1 MQPQDGAL
9 LFQVRADQ
17 SQIQKDVEAIKKQ
30 FEQMTNKAVE
40 EGKKQ
45 ANVWQTLLKGA
56 TAYFTLQGAQ
66 SFISQMVAVR
76 SQFQQLEISFGT
88 MLKSKE
94 KANALMAQMT
104 DLAAKTPF
112 GLQEVSE
119 GAKRLLAFQVPAEE
133 VTETLRRMGDV
144 ASGLGVPMGQ
154 LIHVY
159 GQVKAQG
166 KLMTNDLYQFMNA
179 GIPIIAELSKVVGKS
194 ETEIKDMVSAGK
206 IGFTEIQAVIKN
218 MTNEGGLF
226 YNLMAEQS
234 KSLGGQISN
243 LKDNFDQMLNEIGK
257 SSEGIVSGA
266 IKGVSF
272 LVENYETIGKLIAG
286 LIVSYGT
293 YRAALIATAAVQQVI
308 AARTAGMTVAEMAHY
323 TWLVL
328 VEKAQKLLNLTML
341 ANPYALAAAALV
353 GLAVALWSLKDS
365 TDANAEATERH
376 NQLRKEQ
383 ANLIDDEK
391 NRISGLISTI
401 QDETKSW
408 NERNKAFLALR
419 NSTDGVLN
427 KYSTLNQMLREMSQ
441 VLKDINGR
449 YETMNEKMSRDAVKK
464 TNDLIKSKEE
474 QIKKLEEEIKRTASS
489 DRRTALRMDIANIR
503 KGIEQDELLKQ
514 KQKREVVKNDVGN
527 YESAL
532 SGKSLEQIQAE
543 KKLII
548 EAYNLRKKQA
558 KESIANHSIAK
569 IDSNNP
575 YLKYDWN
582 ELGMFNEATERQIK
596 LKQQENKQIYDKNKL
611 LADSAKYKKEINA
624 LQRKNVKDDKDFADI
639 EQKVKAKEEVDKILE
654 SKFGYKKSGAKTAK
668 TIKNTLPEFDTEK
681 AQREHNRQIQD
692 DLFAREE
699 SRIKIM
705 QDGAEKRL
713 AIIQLEYNKQEEE
726 IRRRSE
732 DQLAAFIET
741 EKQKAE
747 AAGTWKKGKD
757 FDTNTE
763 AINAEKARLAENEK
777 VLLADNAEY
786 QRMQQEQVYKDLL
799 EKYQTY
805 TDQRKA
811 IEEKYNA
818 DIAALQAK
826 LGADAPQVKKAQDE
840 KARELK
846 KLDILYKKE
855 GTAIAKLFDN
865 LRKKTVK
872 EIRQTITDAEAE
884 IDELAKVLNMDDNAN
899 VEFITN
905 LKQQLEQARDTAD
918 KSDTVFGKLGT
929 NIKNLFKAKPN
940 TAEWQEAFNG
950 MLSSAQSITGQFG
963 QLGQEFEKLGQS
975 SGNTS
980 LEKLGRTLQNVGNII
995 NKTLSFAQIGGQ
1007 IGGGWGAAIGA
1018 IAGLAFSGF
1027 EKQAKARAQKEK
1039 ELTELMHQ
1047 RLNIQLEYNRA
1058 LYEEQILMKK
1068 NTSIFGTK
1076 EIANTVSYMQ
1086 IFNQKEEYYKARMA
1100 RRKLTQEEIAERQRV
1115 LNYLYATNNKL
1126 QNGNNPDGFKVY
1138 QNAKKF
1144 REYYY
1149 ELKSGYKKMESLDG
1163 IEIQTGSR
1171 STGVLWWA
1179 EAKTVWGNLSDIYK
1193 DIIKANGDLNIERA
1207 ESLLKNATFNNDGKQ
1222 RLQEIVDA
1230 YKQAKEAEE
1239 KYDEFL
1245 KNIFGQLG
1253 NSLIDNV
1260 LKSLKTG
1267 EDAYANFAKSV
1278 GNMIENLGKK
1288 MAYELFLAD
1297 HLKDFQERIKRRSR
1311 EIANSGLSE
1320 EEMSRKTSEMMK
1332 TEIATISQEMKGR
1345 IGAMQNFFREF
1356 MGSIPKE
1363 MNTLNEQRQSV
1374 EKGFA
1379 RMSQDSADELN
1390 GQFRLLTQIGAETRN
1405 AMLQTAN
1412 FIKEMHQSMQVS
1424 SAKQLQHLAG
1434 IEINTF
1440 QLHEMRKDIAN
1451 MKAGINELTTK
1462 GIKIRT

>member
-30 FEQMTNKAVE
+30 FEQMTRKAVE

-45 ANVWQTLLKGA
+45 ADVWQTLLKGA

-94 KANALMAQMT
+94 KANELMAQMT
-104 DLAAKTPF
+104 ELAAKTPF
-112 GLQEVSE
+112 GLEEVSE
-119 GAKRLLAFQVPAEE
+119 GAKKLLAFQVPAEE

-206 IGFTEIQAVIKN
+206 IGFTEIQSVIKN

-243 LKDNFDQMLNEIGK
+243 LRDNFDQMLNEIGK
-257 SSEGIVSGA
+257 SSEGLVSGA

-293 YRAALIATAAVQQVI
+293 YRAALIATAAVQQVV

-383 ANLIDDEK
+383 ANLIDEEK

-401 QDETKSW
+401 QDETKAW
-408 NERNKAFLALR
+408 DERNKAFLALKS
-419 NSTDGVLN
+419 STGGVLD
-427 KYSTLNQMLREMSQ
+427 KYTSLNQVLREMSQ
-441 VLKDINGR
+441 VLKDLNGR
-449 YETMNEKMSRDAVKK
+449 YETMNENMSRDAIGK
-464 TNDLIKSKEE
+464 TQESIKSKES
-474 QIKKLEEEIKRTASS
+474 QIEKLVKMQASDSRIAMSTQREI
-489 DRRTALRMDIANIR
+489 DRL
-503 KGIEQDELLKQ
+503 
-514 KQKREVVKNDVGN
+514 KREVERDKLVLQKQQNVVVGIDVSQFAN
-527 YESAL
+527 SL
-532 SGKSLEQIQAE
+532 NGKSKAELDRIRKQIND
-543 KKLII
+543 
-548 EAYNLRKKQA
+548 AYNIKK
-558 KESIANHSIAK
+558 SPSVGSNFK
-569 IDSNNP
+569 ITDDIQNP
-575 YLKYDWN
+575 FLKYDFN
-582 ELGMFNEATERQIK
+582 ELGRFNQAYKEHIKMIEQAKTQTTDFVAKKNEILALQKQINEAEARNKKGTNISTEELNELDEKRAK
-596 LKQQENKQIYDKNKL
+596 LKTL
-611 LADSAKYKKEINA
+611 LEEYKKGTGDDLSAKNNTKRI
-624 LQRKNVKDDKDFADI
+624 
-639 EQKVKAKEEVDKILE
+639 
-654 SKFGYKKSGAKTAK
+654 TAK
-668 TIKNTLPEFDTEK
+668 NSLPEFDTEK
-681 AQREHNRQIQD
+681 AQRDHNRQIQD

-699 SRIKIM
+699 ARIKIM
-705 QDGAEKRL
+705 QDGADKRL
-713 AIIQLEYNKQEEE
+713 AIIQLEYDKQEEE

-747 AAGTWKKGKD
+747 AQGKWKKGQD

-818 DIAALQAK
+818 DIDALQAK

-872 EIRQTITDAEAE
+872 EIRQTIAEAEAE

-905 LKQQLEQARDTAD
+905 LKQQLEQTRDTAD
-918 KSDTVFGKLGT
+918 RSDTVFGKLGT

-963 QLGQEFEKLGQS
+963 QLGDEFERLGQS
-975 SGNTS
+975 TGNAS
-980 LEKLGRTLQNVGNII
+980 LREFGKGIKEMGEIV
-995 NKTLSFAQIGGQ
+995 NKAMSFAQIGGQ
-1007 IGGGWGAAIGA
+1007 IGQGWGAAIGGVIGA
-1018 IAGLAFSGF
+1018 VYGF
-1027 EKQAKARAQKEK
+1027 VQKIESDKERARQKERMWK
-1039 ELTELMHQ
+1039 Q
-1047 RLNIQLEYNRA
+1047 
-1058 LYEEQILMKK
+1058 EQ
-1068 NTSIFGTK
+1068 
-1076 EIANTVSYMQ
+1076 
-1086 IFNQKEEYYKARMA
+1086 
-1100 RRKLTQEEIAERQRV
+1100 
-1115 LNYLYATNNKL
+1115 
-1126 QNGNNPDGFKVY
+1126 Y
-1138 QNAKKF
+1138 QNEK
-1144 REYYY
+1144 RIN
-1149 ELKSGYKKMESLDG
+1149 ELYDERILKGEKHSNSLTTNQIG
-1163 IEIQTGSR
+1163 KQ
-1171 STGVLWWA
+1171 L
-1179 EAKTVWGNLSDIYK
+1179 
-1193 DIIKANGDLNIERA
+1193 DIIKNYNDKVKKLRNDLIDVQNTQVFDRYEYKWGWYDGPWGIKVWGRYKDEVTKAFKDKVKPFVDNLGNIDYDFLERISEADSNRMSYGRDNIDYTSEQIKKAKDLYNQMKEFKKTISEYTSQTFGDLGGGFVDSIISAVE
-1207 ESLLKNATFNNDGKQ
+1207 KGGNAFENFGQTVA
-1222 RLQEIVDA
+1222 RVM
-1230 YKQAKEAEE
+1230 
-1239 KYDEFL
+1239 
-1245 KNIFGQLG
+1245 KNIIKQTLVTEQIKEIFSKFQ
-1253 NSLIDNV
+1253 NEMDNIYASSL
-1260 LKSLKTG
+1260 
-1267 EDAYANFAKSV
+1267 
-1278 GNMIENLGKK
+1278 
-1288 MAYELFLAD
+1288 
-1297 HLKDFQERIKRRSR
+1297 
-1311 EIANSGLSE
+1311 GLS
-1320 EEMSRKTSEMMK
+1320 
-1332 TEIATISQEMKGR
+1332 
-1345 IGAMQNFFREF
+1345 
-1356 MGSIPKE
+1356 
-1363 MNTLNEQRQSV
+1363 NEQVYEKVKNKTIDFVNNILKPEIQKGEQKAKAMFDALEQSGIKMYDDKQGRNAV

-1390 GQFRLLTQIGAETRN
+1390 GQFRLQTQLSAEIKN
-1405 AMLQTAN
+1405 AVLQTAN
-1412 FIKEMHQSMQVS
+1412 FIREMHESMQS
-1424 SAKQLQHLAG
+1424 NAAQQLRHLAG

>member
-9 LFQVRADQ
+9 LFQVSADQ

-30 FEQMTNKAVE
+30 FEQMTRKAVE

-45 ANVWQTLLKGA
+45 ADVWQTLLKGA

-94 KANALMAQMT
+94 KANELMAQLT

-112 GLQEVSE
+112 GLEEVSE
-119 GAKRLLAFQVPAEE
+119 GAKKLLAFQIPAQE

-243 LKDNFDQMLNEIGK
+243 LRDNFDQMLNEIGK

-293 YRAALIATAAVQQVI
+293 YRAALIATAAVQQVV

-341 ANPYALAAAALV
+341 ANPYALVAGALV
-353 GLAVALWSLKDS
+353 GLVSYMVMFKK
-365 TDANAEATERH
+365 EATVA
-376 NQLRKEQ
+376 EQ
-383 ANLIDDEK
+383 AQKSFNDEQERQK
-391 NRISGLISTI
+391 KVLE
-401 QDETKSW
+401 D
-408 NERNKAFLALR
+408 ERNEIEKLIEVVKDENAAKGQRINALNR
-419 NSTDGVLN
+419 
-427 KYSTLNQMLREMSQ
+427 
-441 VLKDINGR
+441 LKDI
-449 YETMNEKMSRDAVKK
+449 YPDIFSKYK
-464 TNDLIKSKEE
+464 T
-474 QIKKLEEEIKRTASS
+474 EEELIRNIAK
-489 DRRTALRMDIANIR
+489 ALKEVSNAQKEKDLKMD
-503 KGIEQDELLKQ
+503 KDYIERLQV
-514 KQKREVVKNDVGN
+514 QKRGLQ
-527 YESAL
+527 ARL
-532 SGKSLEQIQAE
+532 SGAANPVDIVNYKEQIQAIDIQIDKATKQHAWQSTLKRIDDIAE
-543 KKLII
+543 LSADEQAKERKLMI
-548 EAYNLRKKQA
+548 EEYNRRHNAKQA
-558 KESIANHSIAK
+558 KNQNLLREGEKQDLRKTTPFGFTGYENFSDADLGLIISKSNQLAEADKQRNK
-569 IDSNNP
+569 ILDTR
-575 YLKYDWN
+575 N
-582 ELGMFNEATERQIK
+582 ELLAKQKELTSKISAIQSKEGQTQNDKDELKKLQEEKELVDKK
-596 LKQQENKQIYDKNKL
+596 LKGEYNVQNKKNT
-611 LADSAKYKKEINA
+611 S
-624 LQRKNVKDDKDFADI
+624 
-639 EQKVKAKEEVDKILE
+639 
-654 SKFGYKKSGAKTAK
+654 K
-668 TIKNTLPEFDTEK
+668 TIKNSLPEFDTEK
-681 AQREHNRQIQD
+681 AQRDHNRQIQD

-705 QDGAEKRL
+705 QDGADKRL
-713 AIIQLEYNKQEEE
+713 AIIQLEYDKQEEE

-747 AAGTWKKGKD
+747 AQGKWKKGKD

-805 TDQRKA
+805 TDLRKA

-872 EIRQTITDAEAE
+872 EIRQTITEAEAE

-963 QLGQEFEKLGQS
+963 HLGQEFERLGQS
-975 SGNTS
+975 TGNDS
-980 LEKLGRTLQNVGNII
+980 LKRIGQTMQNVSNVL
-995 NKTLSFAQIGGQ
+995 NRTFSFAQIGGQ
-1007 IGGGWGAAIGA
+1007 VGGGWGAAIGA
-1018 IAGLAFSGF
+1018 VAGLVVSGLENAAKVRIEHERKLQEIASAKIAQQRDYNQLLF
-1027 EKQAKARAQKEK
+1027 EEKMLHKE
-1039 ELTELMHQ
+1039 
-1047 RLNIQLEYNRA
+1047 
-1058 LYEEQILMKK
+1058 

-1076 EIANTVSYMQ
+1076 EISNALDNL
-1086 IFNQKEEYYKARMA
+1086 KEY
-1100 RRKLTQEEIAERQRV
+1100 
-1115 LNYLYATNNKL
+1115 
-1126 QNGNNPDGFKVY
+1126 
-1138 QNAKKF
+1138 
-1144 REYYY
+1144 
-1149 ELKSGYKKMESLDG
+1149 
-1163 IEIQTGSR
+1163 
-1171 STGVLWWA
+1171 
-1179 EAKTVWGNLSDIYK
+1179 
-1193 DIIKANGDLNIERA
+1193 
-1207 ESLLKNATFNNDGKQ
+1207 Q
-1222 RLQEIVDA
+1222 RLI
-1230 YKQAKEAEE
+1230 KEVRDNTPLGQ
-1239 KYDEFL
+1239 DEFL
-1245 KNIFGQLG
+1245 EDTLKTYGEEAYKTFKGLRIAYPTGLESINIATGSDTTGHLFWKKNHTIYKRLIDEYPEITKGANGFNLELAKSIVNNKEFEGSGKQALQTIIAQQERAIETQKKFDEYLKNTFGELG
-1253 NSLIDNV
+1253 NSIIDSVIN
-1260 LKSLKTG
+1260 SLQKG
-1267 EDAYANFAKSV
+1267 EDAFENFSKSV
-1278 GNMIENLGKK
+1278 GNVISKLGKQL
-1288 MAYELFLAD
+1288 MYELFVAE
-1297 HLKDFQERIKRRSR
+1297 DFKNFQKKITEASKKG
-1311 EIANSGLSE
+1311 NSE
-1320 EEMSRKTSEMMK
+1320 EFAKQSSNLVAEFGNSMK
-1332 TEIATISQEMKGR
+1332 GKISQ
-1345 IGAMQNFFREF
+1345 MQDFIRMWNDMSSKNGFDF
-1356 MGSIPKE
+1356 I
-1363 MNTLNEQRQSV
+1363 NEQRQAV

-1390 GQFRLLTQIGAETRN
+1390 GQFRLQTQLSAEIKN
-1405 AMLQTAN
+1405 AVLQTAN
-1412 FIKEMHQSMQVS
+1412 FIREMHESMQS
-1424 SAKQLQHLAG
+1424 NAAQQLRHLAG
-1434 IEINTF
+1434 IEANTYK
-1440 QLHEMRKDIAN
+1440 LNKMETDL
-1451 MKAGINELTTK
+1451 AGVKRGIDELTTK
-1462 GIKIRT
+1462 GIKMRT

>member
-94 KANALMAQMT
+94 KANELMAQLT

-112 GLQEVSE
+112 GLEEVSE
-119 GAKRLLAFQVPAEE
+119 GAKKLLAFQVPAEE

-226 YNLMAEQS
+226 FNLMAEQS

-243 LKDNFDQMLNEIGK
+243 LRDNFDQMLNEIGK

-272 LVENYETIGKLIAG
+272 LVENYETIGKFIAG

-293 YRAALIATAAVQQVI
+293 YRAALIATAAVQQVV

-353 GLAVALWSLKDS
+353 GLAAALWSLKES

-383 ANLIDDEK
+383 ADAIDEEK
-391 NRISGLISTI
+391 NRISNLISTI

-489 DRRTALRMDIANIR
+489 DRRTALRMDIAKIR

-514 KQKREVVKNDVGN
+514 KQKREVVKNDVSN

-558 KESIANHSIAK
+558 KDSIANHSIAK

-596 LKQQENKQIYDKNKL
+596 LKQQENKQLYDKNKL
-611 LADSAKYKKEINA
+611 LADSAKYEKEINA
-624 LQRKNVKDDKDFADI
+624 LQRKNIKDDKDFADI
-639 EQKVKAKEEVDKILE
+639 EQKVKAKEDVDKILE

-668 TIKNTLPEFDTEK
+668 TIKNSLPEFDTEK
-681 AQREHNRQIQD
+681 AQRDHNRQIQD
-692 DLFAREE
+692 DIFALEE
-699 SRIKIM
+699 ARIKIM
-705 QDGAEKRL
+705 QDGADKRL
-713 AIIQLEYNKQEEE
+713 AIIQLEYDKQEEE

-747 AAGTWKKGKD
+747 AQGKWKKGQD

-777 VLLADNAEY
+777 TLLADNAEY

-872 EIRQTITDAEAE
+872 EIRQTIAEAEAE

-918 KSDTVFGKLGT
+918 KSDTAFGKLGT

-950 MLSSAQSITGQFG
+950 MLSSAQSITGQFS
-963 QLGQEFEKLGQS
+963 QLGDEFERLGQS
-975 SGNTS
+975 TGNAA
-980 LEKLGRTLQNVGNII
+980 LKALGENMQKVSSVLS
-995 NKTLSFAQIGGQ
+995 KTLSFAQMGYSVGK
-1007 IGGGWGAAIGA
+1007 GWGAAIGA
-1018 IAGLAFSGF
+1018 VIGLFASGNEIANKAKLENENKLLQISKSKLALQES
-1027 EKQAKARAQKEK
+1027 
-1039 ELTELMHQ
+1039 
-1047 RLNIQLEYNRA
+1047 YNQA
-1058 LYEEQILMKK
+1058 LYEERLLQKE
-1068 NTSIFGTK
+1068 NSSIFGTK
-1076 EIANTVSYMQ
+1076 ELANALGYMKEYKNQWDSFKNSINLRPAYSKEEIETRIQ
-1086 IFNQKEEYYKARMA
+1086 IFKNQWGKSYGDGINEKVKEVRKQMEDLRITDLNLISVATGSHTKGMWWWKKTITEYSNILKAFPELTKGVDGLDVNLAKRI
-1100 RRKLTQEEIAERQRV
+1100 LDTQE
-1115 LNYLYATNNKL
+1115 
-1126 QNGNNPDGFKVY
+1126 F
-1138 QNAKKF
+1138 
-1144 REYYY
+1144 
-1149 ELKSGYKKMESLDG
+1149 SG
-1163 IEIQTGSR
+1163 TGK
-1171 STGVLWWA
+1171 
-1179 EAKTVWGNLSDIYK
+1179 EK
-1193 DIIKANGDLNIERA
+1193 
-1207 ESLLKNATFNNDGKQ
+1207 
-1222 RLQEIVDA
+1222 LQEIVNA
-1230 YKQAKEAEE
+1230 YERAQEAQKKFNEYT
-1239 KYDEFL
+1239 KST
-1245 KNIFGQLG
+1245 FGELG
-1253 NSLIDNV
+1253 NSIIDSVYN
-1260 LKSLKTG
+1260 SLQKG
-1267 EDAYANFAKSV
+1267 EDAFESFAKTV
-1278 GNMIENLGKK
+1278 GNVIGRLGKQL
-1288 MAYELFLAD
+1288 AYEQFVSEAFKNLQKKLTEASKDNNGSEDFARQSSQIVGEFGNAMKGKMGEIQQF
-1297 HLKDFQERIKRRSR
+1297 LKDWNNMS
-1311 EIANSGLSE
+1311 SGL
-1320 EEMSRKTSEMMK
+1320 
-1332 TEIATISQEMKGR
+1332 G
-1345 IGAMQNFFREF
+1345 FDF
-1356 MGSIPKE
+1356 
-1363 MNTLNEQRQSV
+1363 LNEQRQAV

-1390 GQFRLLTQIGAETRN
+1390 GQFRLLTQIGAETKN
-1405 AMLQTAN
+1405 AMLQTVKE
-1412 FIKEMHQSMQVS
+1412 FTEMHKFLQTF
-1424 SAKQLQHLAG
+1424 SAQQLKHLAG
-1434 IEINTF
+1434 IEVNTF
-1440 QLHEMRKDIAN
+1440 QLHDMRKDIAN

>member
-30 FEQMTNKAVE
+30 FEQMTRKAVE

-45 ANVWQTLLKGA
+45 ADVWQTLLKGA

-94 KANALMAQMT
+94 KANELMAQLT

-112 GLQEVSE
+112 GLEEVSE
-119 GAKRLLAFQVPAEE
+119 GAKKLLAFQIPAQE

-206 IGFTEIQAVIKN
+206 IEFTEIQAVIKN

-243 LKDNFDQMLNEIGK
+243 LRDNFDQMLNEIGK
-257 SSEGIVSGA
+257 ASEGIVSGA

-293 YRAALIATAAVQQVI
+293 YRAALIATAAVQQIV

-353 GLAVALWSLKDS
+353 GLAAALWSLKDS

-383 ANLIDDEK
+383 ADAIDEEK
-391 NRISGLISTI
+391 NRISNLISTI

-514 KQKREVVKNDVGN
+514 KQKREVVKNDVSN

-558 KESIANHSIAK
+558 KDSIANHSIAK

-611 LADSAKYKKEINA
+611 LADSAKYEKEINA
-624 LQRKNVKDDKDFADI
+624 LQRKNIKDDKDFADI

-668 TIKNTLPEFDTEK
+668 TIKNSLPEFDTEK
-681 AQREHNRQIQD
+681 AQRDHNRQIQD

-705 QDGAEKRL
+705 QDGADKRF
-713 AIIQLEYNKQEEE
+713 AIIQLEYDKQEEE

-747 AAGTWKKGKD
+747 AQGKWKKGQA

-763 AINAEKARLAENEK
+763 AINAEKARIAENEK
-777 VLLADNAEY
+777 VLLASNAEY

-872 EIRQTITDAEAE
+872 EIRQTITEAESE
-884 IDELAKVLNMDDNAN
+884 IDELASNLDMGDKDN
-899 VEFITN
+899 VEYIQS
-905 LKQQLEQARDTAD
+905 LRQQIEQTRDTAD

-929 NIKNLFKAKPN
+929 NIKNLFKANPN
-940 TAEWQEAFNG
+940 TAEWQESFNG

-963 QLGQEFEKLGQS
+963 QLGQEFERLGQS
-975 SGNTS
+975 TGNDS
-980 LEKLGRTLQNVGNII
+980 LKLIGTTINEVANVID
-995 NKTLSFAQIGGQ
+995 K
-1007 IGGGWGAAIGA
+1007 A
-1018 IAGLAFSGF
+1018 IAGAQMGGGASKNAWGAIIGAVIGIGTAMFGAAQRANERHQQSLSRITQ
-1027 EKQAKARAQKEK
+1027 EKINQQI
-1039 ELTELMHQ
+1039 TY
-1047 RLNIQLEYNRA
+1047 NQL
-1058 LYEEQILMKK
+1058 LFQEQMLMKK
-1068 NTSIFGTK
+1068 NTSVFGVK
-1076 EIANTVSYMQ
+1076 EIANALEYLEAYRQQ
-1086 IFNQKEEYYKARMA
+1086 IKKTSDSIKQEYTMMNGKILPYYNGNDRTKLRNINVKTGHEKTGLFGWGKGKDNYTPILNLYPELIKSSGEFNAELAESILKEREFRDEGRQTLQELVNAHKNAQEAMKKFEEYMKNTFGELGVSIVDSVY
-1100 RRKLTQEEIAERQRV
+1100 
-1115 LNYLYATNNKL
+1115 NSL
-1126 QNGNNPDGFKVY
+1126 QKGEDAF
-1138 QNAKKF
+1138 
-1144 REYYY
+1144 
-1149 ELKSGYKKMESLDG
+1149 ESF
-1163 IEIQTGSR
+1163 
-1171 STGVLWWA
+1171 
-1179 EAKTVWGNLSDIYK
+1179 AKTVGNVIGKL
-1193 DIIKANGDLNIERA
+1193 
-1207 ESLLKNATFNNDGKQ
+1207 GKQ
-1222 RLQEIVDA
+1222 LVYEIFVADYFKDLQNKIKKAAEDNKDNSRGFTKQTSQIVGEFGNTM
-1230 YKQAKEAEE
+1230 KGKIGEMQQ
-1239 KYDEFL
+1239 FL
-1245 KNIFGQLG
+1245 KDWN
-1253 NSLIDNV
+1253 
-1260 LKSLKTG
+1260 
-1267 EDAYANFAKSV
+1267 
-1278 GNMIENLGKK
+1278 NMSSSMG
-1288 MAYELFLAD
+1288 F
-1297 HLKDFQERIKRRSR
+1297 DF
-1311 EIANSGLSE
+1311 
-1320 EEMSRKTSEMMK
+1320 
-1332 TEIATISQEMKGR
+1332 
-1345 IGAMQNFFREF
+1345 
-1356 MGSIPKE
+1356 
-1363 MNTLNEQRQSV
+1363 LNEKRQAV

-1390 GQFRLLTQIGAETRN
+1390 GQFRLQTQLSAEIKN
-1405 AMLQTAN
+1405 AALQTAN
-1412 FIKEMHQSMQVS
+1412 FIREMHQSMQVS

-1434 IEINTF
+1434 IETNTYK
-1440 QLHEMRKDIAN
+1440 LHKIETDIAN

>member
-94 KANALMAQMT
+94 KANELMAQMT

-243 LKDNFDQMLNEIGK
+243 LRDNFDQMLNEIGK

-383 ANLIDDEK
+383 ANLIDEEK

-474 QIKKLEEEIKRTASS
+474 QIKKLEEEIKQTASS
-489 DRRTALRMDIANIR
+489 DRRTALRMDIASIR
-503 KGIEQDELLKQ
+503 RSIEQDELLKQ
-514 KQKREVVKNDVGN
+514 KQKREVVKNDVSN

-532 SGKSLEQIQAE
+532 SGKSIDQIQAE

-596 LKQQENKQIYDKNKL
+596 LKQQENKQLYDKNKL
-611 LADSAKYKKEINA
+611 LAESAKYEKEIKA
-624 LQRKNVKDDKDFADI
+624 LQSKNVKDDKDFADI
-639 EQKVKAKEEVDKILE
+639 EQKVKAKEDVDKILE

-668 TIKNTLPEFDTEK
+668 TVKTSLPEFDTEK
-681 AQREHNRQIQD
+681 AQRDHNRQIQD
-692 DLFAREE
+692 DLFAQEE
-699 SRIKIM
+699 ARVKIM

-713 AIIQLEYNKQEEE
+713 AIIQLEYDKQEEE

-747 AAGTWKKGKD
+747 AQGKWKKGQA

-846 KLDILYKKE
+846 KLDILHKKE
-855 GTAIAKLFDN
+855 GTAIAKLFEN
-865 LRKKTVK
+865 MRKKTVK
-872 EIRQTITDAEAE
+872 EIRKTITEAEAE
-884 IDELAKVLNMDDNAN
+884 IDQLASNLDMSDEANQKWIAELR
-899 VEFITN
+899 
-905 LKQQLEQARDTAD
+905 QQIEQTRDTAD

-1018 IAGLAFSGF
+1018 VVGLGVSGF

-1171 STGVLWWA
+1171 STGILWWA
-1179 EAKTVWGNLSDIYK
+1179 EAKSVWGNLSDIYK

-1207 ESLLKNATFNNDGKQ
+1207 ESLLKDATFNNDGKQ

-1363 MNTLNEQRQSV
+1363 MNTLNEQRQAV

-1390 GQFRLLTQIGAETRN
+1390 GQFRLQTQLSAEIKN
-1405 AMLQTAN
+1405 AVLQTAN
-1412 FIKEMHQSMQVS
+1412 FIREMHESMQNN
-1424 SAKQLQHLAG
+1424 AAQQLRHLAG
-1434 IEINTF
+1434 IETNTYK
-1440 QLHEMRKDIAN
+1440 LHKIETDIAN

>member
-243 LKDNFDQMLNEIGK
+243 LRDNFDQMLNEIGK

-293 YRAALIATAAVQQVI
+293 YRAALIATAAVQQVV

-391 NRISGLISTI
+391 NRISNLISTI

-514 KQKREVVKNDVGN
+514 KQKREVVKNDVSN

-558 KESIANHSIAK
+558 KDSIANHSIAK

-611 LADSAKYKKEINA
+611 LADSAKYEKEINA
-624 LQRKNVKDDKDFADI
+624 LQHKNIKDDKDFADI

-668 TIKNTLPEFDTEK
+668 TIKNSLPEFDTEK

-692 DLFAREE
+692 DLFALEE

-705 QDGAEKRL
+705 QDGADKRF
-713 AIIQLEYNKQEEE
+713 AIIQLEYDKQEEE

-741 EKQKAE
+741 QKAE
-747 AAGTWKKGKD
+747 AEAKGKWKKGQD

-777 VLLADNAEY
+777 ALLADNAEY

-826 LGADAPQVKKAQDE
+826 LGSDAPQVKKAQDE

-872 EIRQTITDAEAE
+872 EIRQTITEAEAE
-884 IDELAKVLNMDDNAN
+884 IDELASNLDMGDKDN
-899 VEFITN
+899 VEYIQS
-905 LKQQLEQARDTAD
+905 LRQQIEQTRDTAD

-940 TAEWQEAFNG
+940 TAEWQESFNG

-963 QLGQEFEKLGQS
+963 QLGQEFERLGQS
-975 SGNTS
+975 TGNDS
-980 LEKLGRTLQNVGNII
+980 LKLIGTTINEVANVID
-995 NKTLSFAQIGGQ
+995 K
-1007 IGGGWGAAIGA
+1007 A
-1018 IAGLAFSGF
+1018 IAGAQMGGGASKNAWGAIIGAVIGIGTAMFGAAQRANERHQQSLSRITQ
-1027 EKQAKARAQKEK
+1027 EKINQQI
-1039 ELTELMHQ
+1039 TY
-1047 RLNIQLEYNRA
+1047 NQL
-1058 LYEEQILMKK
+1058 LFQEQMLMKK
-1068 NTSIFGTK
+1068 NTSVFGVK
-1076 EIANTVSYMQ
+1076 EIANALEYLEAYRQQ
-1086 IFNQKEEYYKARMA
+1086 IKKTSDSIKQEYTMMNGKILPYYNGNDRTKLRNINVKTGHEKTGLFGWGKGKDNYTPILNLYPELIKSSGEFNAELAESILKEREFRDEGRQTLQELVNAHKNAQEAMKKFEEYMKNTFGELGVSIVDSVY
-1100 RRKLTQEEIAERQRV
+1100 
-1115 LNYLYATNNKL
+1115 NSL
-1126 QNGNNPDGFKVY
+1126 QKGEDAF
-1138 QNAKKF
+1138 
-1144 REYYY
+1144 
-1149 ELKSGYKKMESLDG
+1149 ESF
-1163 IEIQTGSR
+1163 
-1171 STGVLWWA
+1171 
-1179 EAKTVWGNLSDIYK
+1179 AKTVGNVIGKL
-1193 DIIKANGDLNIERA
+1193 
-1207 ESLLKNATFNNDGKQ
+1207 GKQ
-1222 RLQEIVDA
+1222 LVYEIFVADYFKDLQNKIKKAAEDNKDNSRGFTKQTSQIVGEFGNTM
-1230 YKQAKEAEE
+1230 KGKIGEMQQ
-1239 KYDEFL
+1239 FL
-1245 KNIFGQLG
+1245 KDWN
-1253 NSLIDNV
+1253 
-1260 LKSLKTG
+1260 
-1267 EDAYANFAKSV
+1267 
-1278 GNMIENLGKK
+1278 NMSSSMG
-1288 MAYELFLAD
+1288 F
-1297 HLKDFQERIKRRSR
+1297 DF
-1311 EIANSGLSE
+1311 
-1320 EEMSRKTSEMMK
+1320 
-1332 TEIATISQEMKGR
+1332 
-1345 IGAMQNFFREF
+1345 
-1356 MGSIPKE
+1356 
-1363 MNTLNEQRQSV
+1363 LNEKRQAV

-1390 GQFRLLTQIGAETRN
+1390 GQFRLQTQLSAEIKN
-1405 AMLQTAN
+1405 AALQTAN
-1412 FIKEMHQSMQVS
+1412 FIREMHQSMQVS

-1434 IEINTF
+1434 IETNTYK
-1440 QLHEMRKDIAN
+1440 LHKIETDIAN

>member
-9 LFQVRADQ
+9 LFQVSADQ

-94 KANALMAQMT
+94 KANELMAQLT

-112 GLQEVSE
+112 GLEEVSE
-119 GAKRLLAFQVPAEE
+119 GAKKLLAFQVPAEE

-243 LKDNFDQMLNEIGK
+243 LRDNFDQMLNEIGK

-293 YRAALIATAAVQQVI
+293 YRAALIATAAVQQVV

-353 GLAVALWSLKDS
+353 GLAAALWSLKDS

-383 ANLIDDEK
+383 SDAINEEK
-391 NRISGLISTI
+391 NRISNLISTI

-514 KQKREVVKNDVGN
+514 KQKREVVKNDVSN

-596 LKQQENKQIYDKNKL
+596 LKQQDNKQIYDKNKL
-611 LADSAKYKKEINA
+611 LADSAKYEKEINA
-624 LQRKNVKDDKDFADI
+624 LQRKNIKDDKDFADI

-668 TIKNTLPEFDTEK
+668 TIKNSLPEFDTEK
-681 AQREHNRQIQD
+681 AQRDHNRQIQD

-705 QDGAEKRL
+705 QDGADKRL
-713 AIIQLEYNKQEEE
+713 AIIQLEYDKQEEE

-747 AAGTWKKGKD
+747 AQGKWKKGKD

-763 AINAEKARLAENEK
+763 AINAEKVRLAENEK

-846 KLDILYKKE
+846 KLDILHKKE

-872 EIRQTITDAEAE
+872 EIRQTIAEAEAE

-929 NIKNLFKAKPN
+929 NIKNLFKSRPN

-950 MLSSAQSITGQFG
+950 MLSSAQSITGQFS
-963 QLGQEFEKLGQS
+963 QLGDEFERLGQS
-975 SGNTS
+975 TGNDS
-980 LEKLGRTLQNVGNII
+980 LREFGKGIKEMGEIV
-995 NKTLSFAQIGGQ
+995 NKAMSFAQIGSSAGPIGGAIGGIIGAVYGFVQKIESDKERARQKERMWKQEQYQNEKRINELYDERILKGEKHSNSLTTNQ
-1007 IGGGWGAAIGA
+1007 IG
-1018 IAGLAFSGF
+1018 
-1027 EKQAKARAQKEK
+1027 KQ
-1039 ELTELMHQ
+1039 L
-1047 RLNIQLEYNRA
+1047 
-1058 LYEEQILMKK
+1058 
-1068 NTSIFGTK
+1068 
-1076 EIANTVSYMQ
+1076 
-1086 IFNQKEEYYKARMA
+1086 
-1100 RRKLTQEEIAERQRV
+1100 
-1115 LNYLYATNNKL
+1115 
-1126 QNGNNPDGFKVY
+1126 
-1138 QNAKKF
+1138 
-1144 REYYY
+1144 
-1149 ELKSGYKKMESLDG
+1149 
-1163 IEIQTGSR
+1163 
-1171 STGVLWWA
+1171 
-1179 EAKTVWGNLSDIYK
+1179 
-1193 DIIKANGDLNIERA
+1193 DIIKNYNDKVKKLRNDLIDVQNTQVFDHYEYKWGWYDGPWGIKVWGRYKDEVTKAFKDIVKPFVDELGNIDYDFLENISKADSNRMSYGRDNIDYTSEQIQKAKDLYAQLKEYKKTISEYTSQTFGDLGGGFV
-1207 ESLLKNATFNNDGKQ
+1207 ESIISAVEKGNNAFETFGQ
-1222 RLQEIVDA
+1222 TVARVM
-1230 YKQAKEAEE
+1230 
-1239 KYDEFL
+1239 
-1245 KNIFGQLG
+1245 KNIIKQTL
-1253 NSLIDNV
+1253 V
-1260 LKSLKTG
+1260 T
-1267 EDAYANFAKSV
+1267 
-1278 GNMIENLGKK
+1278 
-1288 MAYELFLAD
+1288 
-1297 HLKDFQERIKRRSR
+1297 ERIK
-1311 EIANSGLSE
+1311 EIFSKFQN
-1320 EEMSRKTSEMMK
+1320 EMDNIYASS
-1332 TEIATISQEMKGR
+1332 
-1345 IGAMQNFFREF
+1345 IGF
-1356 MGSIPKE
+1356 S
-1363 MNTLNEQRQSV
+1363 NEQVYEKVKNKTLEFVNNILKPEIQKGEQKAKAMFDALEQSGIKMFDDKNGRNAV

-1390 GQFRLLTQIGAETRN
+1390 GQFRLQTQLSAEIKN
-1405 AMLQTAN
+1405 AALQTAN
-1412 FIKEMHQSMQVS
+1412 FIREMHQSMQIN
-1424 SAKQLQHLAG
+1424 AAQQLRHLAG

>member
-94 KANALMAQMT
+94 KANELMAQLT

-112 GLQEVSE
+112 GLEEVSE
-119 GAKRLLAFQVPAEE
+119 GAKKLLAFQVPAEE

-243 LKDNFDQMLNEIGK
+243 LRDNFDQMLNEIGK
-257 SSEGIVSGA
+257 ASEGIVSGA

-293 YRAALIATAAVQQVI
+293 YRAALIATAAVQQVV

-353 GLAVALWSLKDS
+353 GLVSYMVMFKK
-365 TDANAEATERH
+365 EATVA
-376 NQLRKEQ
+376 EQ
-383 ANLIDDEK
+383 AQKSFNDEQERQK
-391 NRISGLISTI
+391 KVLE
-401 QDETKSW
+401 D
-408 NERNKAFLALR
+408 ERNEIEKLIEVVKDENAAKGQRINALNR
-419 NSTDGVLN
+419 
-427 KYSTLNQMLREMSQ
+427 
-441 VLKDINGR
+441 LKDI
-449 YETMNEKMSRDAVKK
+449 YPDIFSKYK
-464 TNDLIKSKEE
+464 T
-474 QIKKLEEEIKRTASS
+474 EEELIRNISN
-489 DRRTALRMDIANIR
+489 ALKELNNVQKEKDLKMD
-503 KGIEQDELLKQ
+503 KDYIERLQV
-514 KQKREVVKNDVGN
+514 QKRGLQ
-527 YESAL
+527 ARL
-532 SGKSLEQIQAE
+532 SGAANPVDIVNYKEQIQAIDIQIDKATKQHAWQSTLKRIDDIAE
-543 KKLII
+543 LSADEQAKERKLMI
-548 EAYNLRKKQA
+548 EEYNRRHNAKQA
-558 KESIANHSIAK
+558 KNQNLLKEGEKQDLRKTTPFGFTGYENFSDANLGLLISKSKQLADVEKERNK
-569 IDSNNP
+569 IIDTR
-575 YLKYDWN
+575 N
-582 ELGMFNEATERQIK
+582 ELLVKQKELTSKISAIQSKNGQTQNDKDELKKLQDEKELVDKK
-596 LKQQENKQIYDKNKL
+596 LKGEYNVQNKKNT
-611 LADSAKYKKEINA
+611 S
-624 LQRKNVKDDKDFADI
+624 
-639 EQKVKAKEEVDKILE
+639 
-654 SKFGYKKSGAKTAK
+654 K
-668 TIKNTLPEFDTEK
+668 TIKNSLPEFDTEK
-681 AQREHNRQIQD
+681 AQRDHNRQIQD

-705 QDGAEKRL
+705 QDGADKRF
-713 AIIQLEYNKQEEE
+713 AIIQLEYDKQEEE

-741 EKQKAE
+741 QKAE
-747 AAGTWKKGKD
+747 AEAQGKWKKGQD

-872 EIRQTITDAEAE
+872 EIRQTIAEAEAE
-884 IDELAKVLNMDDNAN
+884 IDELSKVLNMDDNAN

-918 KSDTVFGKLGT
+918 KSDTAFGKLGT

>member
-94 KANALMAQMT
+94 KANELMAQLT

-112 GLQEVSE
+112 GLEEVSE
-119 GAKRLLAFQVPAEE
+119 GAKKLLAFQVPAEE

-257 SSEGIVSGA
+257 SSEGLVSGA

-293 YRAALIATAAVQQVI
+293 YRAALIATAAVQQVV

-514 KQKREVVKNDVGN
+514 KQKREVVKNDVSN

-558 KESIANHSIAK
+558 KDSIANHSIAK

-596 LKQQENKQIYDKNKL
+596 LKQQEKVQTTDFI
-611 LADSAKYKKEINA
+611 AKKEEILA
-624 LQRKNVKDDKDFADI
+624 LQTKLKGLID
-639 EQKVKAKEEVDKILE
+639 E
-654 SKFGYKKSGAKTAK
+654 YKQGTGIDLSQ
-668 TIKNTLPEFDTEK
+668 KNTPKSKATKPELPTFDTEK
-681 AQREHNRQIQD
+681 AQRDHNRQIQD

-705 QDGAEKRL
+705 QDGADKRF
-713 AIIQLEYNKQEEE
+713 AIIQLEYDKQEEE

-741 EKQKAE
+741 EKQKSE
-747 AAGTWKKGKD
+747 AQGKWKKGQA

-872 EIRQTITDAEAE
+872 EIRQTIAEAEAE

-929 NIKNLFKAKPN
+929 NIKNLFKSRPN

-950 MLSSAQSITGQFG
+950 MLSSAQSITGQFS
-963 QLGQEFEKLGQS
+963 QLGDEFERLGQS
-975 SGNTS
+975 TGNDS
-980 LEKLGRTLQNVGNII
+980 LREFGKGIKEMGEIV
-995 NKTLSFAQIGGQ
+995 NKAMSFAQIGGQ
-1007 IGGGWGAAIGA
+1007 IGQGWGAAIGGVIGA
-1018 IAGLAFSGF
+1018 VYGF
-1027 EKQAKARAQKEK
+1027 VQKIESDKERARQKERMWK
-1039 ELTELMHQ
+1039 Q
-1047 RLNIQLEYNRA
+1047 
-1058 LYEEQILMKK
+1058 EQ
-1068 NTSIFGTK
+1068 
-1076 EIANTVSYMQ
+1076 
-1086 IFNQKEEYYKARMA
+1086 
-1100 RRKLTQEEIAERQRV
+1100 
-1115 LNYLYATNNKL
+1115 
-1126 QNGNNPDGFKVY
+1126 Y
-1138 QNAKKF
+1138 QNEK
-1144 REYYY
+1144 RIN
-1149 ELKSGYKKMESLDG
+1149 ELQDKRTLEGKNHSNSLTTNQIG
-1163 IEIQTGSR
+1163 KQ
-1171 STGVLWWA
+1171 L
-1179 EAKTVWGNLSDIYK
+1179 
-1193 DIIKANGDLNIERA
+1193 DIIKNYNDKVKKLRNDLIDVQNTQVFDRYEYKWGWYDGPWGIKVWGRYKDEVTKAFKDKVKPFVDNLGNIDYDFLESISEADSNRMSYGRDNIDYTSEQIKKAKDLYNQMKEFKKTISEYTSQTFGDLGGGFVNSIISAVE
-1207 ESLLKNATFNNDGKQ
+1207 KGGNAFENFGQTVA
-1222 RLQEIVDA
+1222 RVM
-1230 YKQAKEAEE
+1230 
-1239 KYDEFL
+1239 
-1245 KNIFGQLG
+1245 KNIIKQTLVTDQIKEKFSTFQKEMDNIYASSLG
-1253 NSLIDNV
+1253 LSNEQVYEKVKNKTIDFVNNV
-1260 LKSLKTG
+1260 LKPEIQKG
-1267 EDAYANFAKSV
+1267 EQKAKAMFDALEQS
-1278 GNMIENLGKK
+1278 GIK
-1288 MAYELFLAD
+1288 MYD
-1297 HLKDFQERIKRRSR
+1297 DKQ
-1311 EIANSGLSE
+1311 
-1320 EEMSRKTSEMMK
+1320 
-1332 TEIATISQEMKGR
+1332 GR
-1345 IGAMQNFFREF
+1345 NA
-1356 MGSIPKE
+1356 
-1363 MNTLNEQRQSV
+1363 V

-1390 GQFRLLTQIGAETRN
+1390 GQFRLLTQIGAETKN

-1412 FIKEMHQSMQVS
+1412 SIKELHQSMQIN
-1424 SAKQLQHLAG
+1424 AAQQLRHLAG

>member
-94 KANALMAQMT
+94 KANELMAQLT

-112 GLQEVSE
+112 GLEEVSE
-119 GAKRLLAFQVPAEE
+119 GAKKLLAFQVPAEE

-272 LVENYETIGKLIAG
+272 LVENYEIIGKLIAG

-293 YRAALIATAAVQQVI
+293 YRAALIATAAVQQVV

-353 GLAVALWSLKDS
+353 GLAAALWSLKES

-383 ANLIDDEK
+383 ADAIDEEK
-391 NRISGLISTI
+391 NRISNLISTI

-514 KQKREVVKNDVGN
+514 KQKREVVKNDVSN

-558 KESIANHSIAK
+558 KDSIANHSIAK

-596 LKQQENKQIYDKNKL
+596 LKQQEKTQTTDFIAKKEEILALQNKINKAESKNKNSRSVDNKDL
-611 LADSAKYKKEINA
+611 SDLEAKKTKLKELIDEYKQGTGID
-624 LQRKNVKDDKDFADI
+624 LSQ
-639 EQKVKAKEEVDKILE
+639 
-654 SKFGYKKSGAKTAK
+654 
-668 TIKNTLPEFDTEK
+668 KNTSKTKATKPELPTFDTEK
-681 AQREHNRQIQD
+681 AQRDHNRQIQD

-699 SRIKIM
+699 ARIKIM

-713 AIIQLEYNKQEEE
+713 AIIQLEYDKQEEE

-747 AAGTWKKGKD
+747 AQGKWKKGQD

-872 EIRQTITDAEAE
+872 EIRQTIAEAEAE
-884 IDELAKVLNMDDNAN
+884 IDQLASNLDMGDKDN
-899 VEFITN
+899 VEYIQS
-905 LKQQLEQARDTAD
+905 LRQQLEQTRDTAD
-918 KSDTVFGKLGT
+918 RSDTVFGKLGT

-950 MLSSAQSITGQFG
+950 MLSSAQSITGQFS
-963 QLGQEFEKLGQS
+963 QLGDEFERLGQS
-975 SGNTS
+975 TGNSS
-980 LEKLGRTLQNVGNII
+980 LEKLGRTLQNVGNLL
-995 NKTLSFAQIGGQ
+995 NRTMSFAQMGYSVGK
-1007 IGGGWGAAIGA
+1007 GWGALIGA
-1018 IAGLAFSGF
+1018 VVGLGVGAFEGA
-1027 EKQAKARAQKEK
+1027 AK
-1039 ELTELMHQ
+1039 Q
-1047 RLNIQLEYNRA
+1047 RLAHEKKLQEIASSRIAQQNEYNR
-1058 LYEEQILMKK
+1058 LLWEEKLLHKE
-1068 NTSIFGTK
+1068 NTSVFGTK
-1076 EIANTVSYMQ
+1076 EIANALEMIIAYKTHFLEVNNMLKGRLREKGNGLAGTSLRSYDVDVDKISIATGSYTTGSWFWEKAGTKWGNILDVYPKLIDEQ
-1086 IFNQKEEYYKARMA
+1086 GKFNTQLAESIIKNREFYGTGKEDFQKIIDNYKRLEEA
-1100 RRKLTQEEIAERQRV
+1100 Q
-1115 LNYLYATNNKL
+1115 
-1126 QNGNNPDGFKVY
+1126 
-1138 QNAKKF
+1138 KKF
-1144 REYYY
+1144 DEYVKNTFG
-1149 ELKSGYKKMESLDG
+1149 ELG
-1163 IEIQTGSR
+1163 T
-1171 STGVLWWA
+1171 T
-1179 EAKTVWGNLSDIYK
+1179 
-1193 DIIKANGDLNIERA
+1193 IID
-1207 ESLLKNATFNNDGKQ
+1207 S
-1222 RLQEIVDA
+1222 V
-1230 YKQAKEAEE
+1230 Y
-1239 KYDEFL
+1239 
-1245 KNIFGQLG
+1245 
-1253 NSLIDNV
+1253 NSLQ
-1260 LKSLKTG
+1260 KG
-1267 EDAYANFAKSV
+1267 EDAFESFAKSV
-1278 GNMIENLGKK
+1278 GNVIGRLGKQL
-1288 MAYELFLAD
+1288 AYELFVAD
-1297 HLKDFQERIKRRSR
+1297 HFKKLQERITEAGRN
-1311 EIANSGLSE
+1311 NSGSE
-1320 EEMSRKTSEMMK
+1320 DFARQSSQIVGEFGNTMKGKISEMQQFLKDWNNM
-1332 TEIATISQEMKGR
+1332 SSGL
-1345 IGAMQNFFREF
+1345 GFDF
-1356 MGSIPKE
+1356 
-1363 MNTLNEQRQSV
+1363 LNEQRQAV

-1390 GQFRLLTQIGAETRN
+1390 GQFRLQTQLSAEIKN
-1405 AMLQTAN
+1405 AVLQTAN
-1412 FIKEMHQSMQVS
+1412 FIREMHQSMQTN
-1424 SAKQLQHLAG
+1424 AAQQLRHLAG
-1434 IEINTF
+1434 IEANTYK
-1440 QLHEMRKDIAN
+1440 LNKMETDL
-1451 MKAGINELTTK
+1451 AGVKRGIDELTTK
-1462 GIKIRT
+1462 GIKMRT

>member
-112 GLQEVSE
+112 GLEEVSE
-119 GAKRLLAFQVPAEE
+119 GAKKLLAFQVPAEE

-257 SSEGIVSGA
+257 SSEGLVSGA

-293 YRAALIATAAVQQVI
+293 YRAALIATAAVQQVV

-328 VEKAQKLLNLTML
+328 VEKAQKLLNLTIL

-383 ANLIDDEK
+383 ANIIDDEK

-474 QIKKLEEEIKRTASS
+474 QIKKLEEEIKQTASS
-489 DRRTALRMDIANIR
+489 DRRTALRMDIASIR
-503 KGIEQDELLKQ
+503 RSIEQDELLKQ
-514 KQKREVVKNDVGN
+514 KQKREVVKNDVSN

-611 LADSAKYKKEINA
+611 LADSAKYEKEINA
-624 LQRKNVKDDKDFADI
+624 LQRKNIKDDKDFADI

-668 TIKNTLPEFDTEK
+668 TIKTSLPEYDTEK
-681 AQREHNRQIQD
+681 AQRDHNRQIQD
-692 DLFAREE
+692 DLFAQEE
-699 SRIKIM
+699 ARVKIM

-713 AIIQLEYNKQEEE
+713 AIIQLEYDKQEEE

-747 AAGTWKKGKD
+747 AQGKWKKGQA

-763 AINAEKARLAENEK
+763 AINAEKARIAENEK
-777 VLLADNAEY
+777 VLLASNAEY

-872 EIRQTITDAEAE
+872 EIRQTIAEAEAE

-950 MLSSAQSITGQFG
+950 MLSSAQSITGQFS
-963 QLGQEFEKLGQS
+963 QLGDEFERLGQS
-975 SGNTS
+975 TGNDS
-980 LEKLGRTLQNVGNII
+980 LKLIGTTINEVANVID
-995 NKTLSFAQIGGQ
+995 K
-1007 IGGGWGAAIGA
+1007 A
-1018 IAGLAFSGF
+1018 IAGAQMGGGASKNAWGAIIGAVIGIGTAMFGAAQRANERHQQSLSRITQ
-1027 EKQAKARAQKEK
+1027 EKINQQI
-1039 ELTELMHQ
+1039 TY
-1047 RLNIQLEYNRA
+1047 NQL
-1058 LYEEQILMKK
+1058 LFQEQMLMKK
-1068 NTSIFGTK
+1068 NTSVFGVK
-1076 EIANTVSYMQ
+1076 EIANALEYLEAYRQQ
-1086 IFNQKEEYYKARMA
+1086 IKKTSDSIKQEYTMMNGKILPYYNGNDRTKLRNINVKTGHEKTGLFGWGKGKDNYTPILNLYPELIKSSGEFNAELAESILKEREFRDEGRQTLQELVNAHKNAQEAMKKFEEYMKNTFGELGVSIVDSVY
-1100 RRKLTQEEIAERQRV
+1100 
-1115 LNYLYATNNKL
+1115 NSL
-1126 QNGNNPDGFKVY
+1126 QKGEDAF
-1138 QNAKKF
+1138 
-1144 REYYY
+1144 
-1149 ELKSGYKKMESLDG
+1149 ESF
-1163 IEIQTGSR
+1163 
-1171 STGVLWWA
+1171 
-1179 EAKTVWGNLSDIYK
+1179 AKTVGNVIGKL
-1193 DIIKANGDLNIERA
+1193 
-1207 ESLLKNATFNNDGKQ
+1207 GKQ
-1222 RLQEIVDA
+1222 LVYEIFVADYFKDLQNKIKKAAEDNKDNSRGFTKQTSQIVGEFGNTM
-1230 YKQAKEAEE
+1230 KGKIGEMQQ
-1239 KYDEFL
+1239 FL
-1245 KNIFGQLG
+1245 KDWN
-1253 NSLIDNV
+1253 
-1260 LKSLKTG
+1260 
-1267 EDAYANFAKSV
+1267 
-1278 GNMIENLGKK
+1278 NMSSSMG
-1288 MAYELFLAD
+1288 F
-1297 HLKDFQERIKRRSR
+1297 DF
-1311 EIANSGLSE
+1311 
-1320 EEMSRKTSEMMK
+1320 
-1332 TEIATISQEMKGR
+1332 
-1345 IGAMQNFFREF
+1345 
-1356 MGSIPKE
+1356 
-1363 MNTLNEQRQSV
+1363 LNEKRQAV

-1390 GQFRLLTQIGAETRN
+1390 GQFRLQTQLSAEIKN
-1405 AMLQTAN
+1405 AVLQTAN
-1412 FIKEMHQSMQVS
+1412 FIREMHQSMQTN
-1424 SAKQLQHLAG
+1424 AAQQLRHLAG
-1434 IEINTF
+1434 IEANTYK
-1440 QLHEMRKDIAN
+1440 LNKIETDIAN

>member
-9 LFQVRADQ
+9 LFQVSADQ

-154 LIHVY
+154 LIHIY

-194 ETEIKDMVSAGK
+194 ETEIKDMVSASK

-257 SSEGIVSGA
+257 ASEGLVSGA

-293 YRAALIATAAVQQVI
+293 YRAALIATAAVQQVV

-353 GLAVALWSLKDS
+353 GLVSYMVMFKK
-365 TDANAEATERH
+365 EATVA
-376 NQLRKEQ
+376 EQ
-383 ANLIDDEK
+383 AQKAFNEEQERQKKVLED
-391 NRISGLISTI
+391 
-401 QDETKSW
+401 
-408 NERNKAFLALR
+408 ERNEIEKLIEVVKDENAAKGQRINALNR
-419 NSTDGVLN
+419 
-427 KYSTLNQMLREMSQ
+427 
-441 VLKDINGR
+441 LKDI
-449 YETMNEKMSRDAVKK
+449 YPDIFSKYK
-464 TNDLIKSKEE
+464 T
-474 QIKKLEEEIKRTASS
+474 EEELIRNISN
-489 DRRTALRMDIANIR
+489 ALKELNNVQKEKDLKMD
-503 KGIEQDELLKQ
+503 KDYIERLQV
-514 KQKREVVKNDVGN
+514 QKRGLQ
-527 YESAL
+527 ARL
-532 SGKSLEQIQAE
+532 SGAANPVDIVNYKEQIQAIDIQIDKATKQHAWQSTLKRIDDIAE
-543 KKLII
+543 LSADEQAKERKLMI
-548 EAYNLRKKQA
+548 EEYNRRHNAKQA
-558 KESIANHSIAK
+558 KNQNLLREGEKQDLRKTTPFGFTGYENFSDANLGLIISKAK
-569 IDSNNP
+569 QLEEAEKERNKVISNRN
-575 YLKYDWN
+575 
-582 ELGMFNEATERQIK
+582 Q
-596 LKQQENKQIYDKNKL
+596 L
-611 LADSAKYKKEINA
+611 LADSKDLQQKIDAIQKKGSHTQNDIDELNK
-624 LQRKNVKDDKDFADI
+624 LQKEKKIIDENLKGEYNVQNKKNT
-639 EQKVKAKEEVDKILE
+639 
-654 SKFGYKKSGAKTAK
+654 SK
-668 TIKNTLPEFDTEK
+668 TIKNSLPEFDTEK
-681 AQREHNRQIQD
+681 AQRDHDRQIQD
-692 DLFAREE
+692 DLFAQEE
-699 SRIKIM
+699 ARIKIM
-705 QDGAEKRL
+705 QDGADKRL
-713 AIIQLEYNKQEEE
+713 AIIQLEYDKQEEE

-777 VLLADNAEY
+777 TLLASNAEY

-826 LGADAPQVKKAQDE
+826 LGSDAPQVKKAQDE

-872 EIRQTITDAEAE
+872 EIRQTIAEAEAE
-884 IDELAKVLNMDDNAN
+884 IDELASNLDMGDKDN
-899 VEFITN
+899 VEYIQN
-905 LKQQLEQARDTAD
+905 LRQQLEQAKDTAD
-918 KSDTVFGKLGT
+918 RSDTVFGRLGK
-929 NIKNLFKAKPN
+929 NIQAIFKFKPN
-940 TAEWQEAFNG
+940 TIEWKEALQG
-950 MLSSAQSITGQFG
+950 VLSDAQSITGEFG

-975 SGNTS
+975 TGNSS
-980 LEKLGRTLQNVGNII
+980 LEKFGRTLQNTANMLSR
-995 NKTLSFAQIGGQ
+995 TMSFAQIGSSVGN
-1007 IGGGWGAAIGA
+1007 GWGALIGA
-1018 IAGLAFSGF
+1018 VVGFAVSGF
-1027 EKQAKARAQKEK
+1027 ETSAKARLAHEKKLQEIAQSKIN
-1039 ELTELMHQ
+1039 Q
-1047 RLNIQLEYNRA
+1047 QNEYNR
-1058 LYEEQILMKK
+1058 LLWEEKMLHKE
-1068 NTSIFGTK
+1068 NTSIFGTEDINNALSDLK
-1076 EIANTVSYMQ
+1076 EYNRLWNDLERRMGFNLKKRYEDAGTSFRSYGYRSPNREGDDYLGLENIKIATDSYTTGAL
-1086 IFNQKEEYYKARMA
+1086 FWKKSHTEYNSLLSVYPQLIDKAGEFDVRLA
-1100 RRKLTQEEIAERQRV
+1100 KSIV
-1115 LNYLYATNNKL
+1115 NNKEFEGTGKQAL
-1126 QNGNNPDGFKVY
+1126 QTIIQQY
-1138 QNAKKF
+1138 EQALESQKKF
-1144 REYYY
+1144 DEY
-1149 ELKSGYKKMESLDG
+1149 LN
-1163 IEIQTGSR
+1163 
-1171 STGVLWWA
+1171 
-1179 EAKTVWGNLSDIYK
+1179 KTFGEMGTS
-1193 DIIKANGDLNIERA
+1193 IID
-1207 ESLLKNATFNNDGKQ
+1207 SV
-1222 RLQEIVDA
+1222 VD
-1230 YKQAKEAEE
+1230 
-1239 KYDEFL
+1239 
-1245 KNIFGQLG
+1245 
-1253 NSLIDNV
+1253 
-1260 LKSLKTG
+1260 SLKKG
-1267 EDAYANFAKSV
+1267 EDAFENFSKSV
-1278 GNMIENLGKK
+1278 GNIISKLGKQL
-1288 MAYELFLAD
+1288 MYELFVA
-1297 HLKDFQERIKRRSR
+1297 KDFKEFQKKMHKVAGDGNVS
-1311 EIANSGLSE
+1311 SE
-1320 EEMSRKTSEMMK
+1320 EYANATANLIAEFSSRMKGKIGEMQQFLKNWNEMSSNL
-1332 TEIATISQEMKGR
+1332 GYD
-1345 IGAMQNFFREF
+1345 F
-1356 MGSIPKE
+1356 
-1363 MNTLNEQRQSV
+1363 LNEQRQAV

-1390 GQFRLLTQIGAETRN
+1390 GQFRLQTQLSAEIKN
-1405 AMLQTAN
+1405 ASLQTAN
-1412 FIKEMHQSMQVS
+1412 FIREMHESMQVS

-1434 IEINTF
+1434 IETNTYK
-1440 QLHEMRKDIAN
+1440 LHKIETDIAN

>member
-94 KANALMAQMT
+94 KANELMAQLT

-112 GLQEVSE
+112 GLEEVSE
-119 GAKRLLAFQVPAEE
+119 GAKKLLAFQVPAEE

-243 LKDNFDQMLNEIGK
+243 LRDNFDQMLNEIGK

-293 YRAALIATAAVQQVI
+293 YRAALIATAAVQQVV

-353 GLAVALWSLKDS
+353 GLVSYMVMFKK
-365 TDANAEATERH
+365 EATVA
-376 NQLRKEQ
+376 EQ
-383 ANLIDDEK
+383 AQKSFNDEQERQK
-391 NRISGLISTI
+391 KVLE
-401 QDETKSW
+401 D
-408 NERNKAFLALR
+408 ERNEIEKLIEVVKDENAAKGQRINALNR
-419 NSTDGVLN
+419 
-427 KYSTLNQMLREMSQ
+427 
-441 VLKDINGR
+441 LKDI
-449 YETMNEKMSRDAVKK
+449 YPDIFSKYK
-464 TNDLIKSKEE
+464 T
-474 QIKKLEEEIKRTASS
+474 EEELIRNISN
-489 DRRTALRMDIANIR
+489 ALKELNNVQKEKDLKMD
-503 KGIEQDELLKQ
+503 KDYIERLQV
-514 KQKREVVKNDVGN
+514 QKRGLQ
-527 YESAL
+527 ARL
-532 SGKSLEQIQAE
+532 SGAANPVDIVNYKEQIQAIDIQIDKATKQHAWQSTLKRIDDIAE
-543 KKLII
+543 LSADEQAKERKLMI
-548 EAYNLRKKQA
+548 EEYNRRHNAKQA
-558 KESIANHSIAK
+558 KNQNLLKEGEKQDLRKTTPFGFTGYENFSDADLGLIISKSKQLEEAEKERNK
-569 IDSNNP
+569 IIDTR
-575 YLKYDWN
+575 N
-582 ELGMFNEATERQIK
+582 ELLVKQKELTSKISAIQSKNGQTQNDKDELKKLQEEKELVDKK
-596 LKQQENKQIYDKNKL
+596 LKGEYNVQNK
-611 LADSAKYKKEINA
+611 
-624 LQRKNVKDDKDFADI
+624 
-639 EQKVKAKEEVDKILE
+639 
-654 SKFGYKKSGAKTAK
+654 
-668 TIKNTLPEFDTEK
+668 KNTSKTVKTSLPEFDTEK
-681 AQREHNRQIQD
+681 AQRDHNRQIQD

-705 QDGAEKRL
+705 QDGADKRF
-713 AIIQLEYNKQEEE
+713 AIIQLEYDKQEEE

-741 EKQKAE
+741 QKAE
-747 AAGTWKKGKD
+747 AEAQGKWKKGQD

-872 EIRQTITDAEAE
+872 EIRQTITEAEAE
-884 IDELAKVLNMDDNAN
+884 IDELASNLDMSDNAN

-950 MLSSAQSITGQFG
+950 MLSSAQSITGQFS
-963 QLGQEFEKLGQS
+963 QLGDEFERLGQS
-975 SGNTS
+975 TGNAS
-980 LEKLGRTLQNVGNII
+980 LREFGKGIKEMGEIV
-995 NKTLSFAQIGGQ
+995 NKAMSFAQIGGQ
-1007 IGGGWGAAIGA
+1007 IGQGWGAAIGGVIGA
-1018 IAGLAFSGF
+1018 VYGF
-1027 EKQAKARAQKEK
+1027 VQKIESDKERARQKERMWK
-1039 ELTELMHQ
+1039 Q
-1047 RLNIQLEYNRA
+1047 
-1058 LYEEQILMKK
+1058 EQ
-1068 NTSIFGTK
+1068 
-1076 EIANTVSYMQ
+1076 
-1086 IFNQKEEYYKARMA
+1086 
-1100 RRKLTQEEIAERQRV
+1100 
-1115 LNYLYATNNKL
+1115 
-1126 QNGNNPDGFKVY
+1126 Y
-1138 QNAKKF
+1138 QNEK
-1144 REYYY
+1144 RIN
-1149 ELKSGYKKMESLDG
+1149 ELYDERILKGEKHSNSLTTNQIG
-1163 IEIQTGSR
+1163 KQ
-1171 STGVLWWA
+1171 L
-1179 EAKTVWGNLSDIYK
+1179 
-1193 DIIKANGDLNIERA
+1193 DIIKNYNDKVKKLRNDLIDVQNTQVFDRYEYKWGWYDGPWGIKVWGRYKDEVTKAFKDKVKPFVDNLGNIDYDFLERISEADSNRMSYGRDNIDYTSEQIKKAKDLYNQMKEFKKTISEYTSQTFGDLGGGFVDSIISAVE
-1207 ESLLKNATFNNDGKQ
+1207 KGGNAFENFGQTVA
-1222 RLQEIVDA
+1222 RVM
-1230 YKQAKEAEE
+1230 
-1239 KYDEFL
+1239 
-1245 KNIFGQLG
+1245 KNIIKQTLVTDQIKEIFSKFQNEMDNIYASSLG
-1253 NSLIDNV
+1253 LSNEQVYEKVKNKTIDFVNNV
-1260 LKSLKTG
+1260 LKPEIQKG
-1267 EDAYANFAKSV
+1267 EQKAKAMFDALEQS
-1278 GNMIENLGKK
+1278 GIK
-1288 MAYELFLAD
+1288 MYD
-1297 HLKDFQERIKRRSR
+1297 DKQ
-1311 EIANSGLSE
+1311 
-1320 EEMSRKTSEMMK
+1320 
-1332 TEIATISQEMKGR
+1332 GR
-1345 IGAMQNFFREF
+1345 NA
-1356 MGSIPKE
+1356 
-1363 MNTLNEQRQSV
+1363 V

-1390 GQFRLLTQIGAETRN
+1390 GQFRLLTQIGAETKN

-1412 FIKEMHQSMQVS
+1412 SIKELHQSMQIN
-1424 SAKQLQHLAG
+1424 AAQQLRHLAG
-1434 IEINTF
+1434 IEANTY
-1440 QLHEMRKDIAN
+1440 QLHEVRKDIAG
-1451 MKAGINELTTK
+1451 MKSILSNIETK
-1462 GIKIRT
+1462 GIKMRT

>member
-94 KANALMAQMT
+94 KANELMAQLT

-112 GLQEVSE
+112 GLEEVSE
-119 GAKRLLAFQVPAEE
+119 GAKKLLAFQVPAEE
-133 VTETLRRMGDV
+133 VTETLRRMGDI

-243 LKDNFDQMLNEIGK
+243 LRDNFDQMLNEIGK

-293 YRAALIATAAVQQVI
+293 YRAALIATTAVQQIV

-514 KQKREVVKNDVGN
+514 KQKREVVKNDVSN

-558 KESIANHSIAK
+558 KDSIANHSIAK

-611 LADSAKYKKEINA
+611 LADSAKYEKEINA
-624 LQRKNVKDDKDFADI
+624 LQRKNIKDDKDFADI

-668 TIKNTLPEFDTEK
+668 TIKNSLPEFDTEK
-681 AQREHNRQIQD
+681 AQRDHNRQIQD

-699 SRIKIM
+699 ARIKIM
-705 QDGAEKRL
+705 QDGAYKRL
-713 AIIQLEYNKQEEE
+713 AIIQLEYDKQEEE

-741 EKQKAE
+741 QKAE
-747 AAGTWKKGKD
+747 AEAQGKWKKGQD

-865 LRKKTVK
+865 LRKKKVK
-872 EIRQTITDAEAE
+872 EIRQTIAEAEAE

-905 LKQQLEQARDTAD
+905 LKQQLEQERDTAD
-918 KSDTVFGKLGT
+918 KSDTAFGKLGT
-929 NIKNLFKAKPN
+929 SIKNLFKAKPN

-950 MLSSAQSITGQFG
+950 MLSSAQSITGQFS
-963 QLGQEFEKLGQS
+963 QLGDEFERLGQS
-975 SGNTS
+975 TGNSS
-980 LEKLGRTLQNVGNII
+980 LEKLGRTLQNTANLL
-995 NKTLSFAQIGGQ
+995 NKTLSFAQMGASV
-1007 IGGGWGAAIGA
+1007 GGGWGALIGA
-1018 IAGLAFSGF
+1018 VVGLGVGGLEGAAKERLAHEKKLQEIAQS
-1027 EKQAKARAQKEK
+1027 KINQQ
-1039 ELTELMHQ
+1039 
-1047 RLNIQLEYNRA
+1047 NEYNR
-1058 LYEEQILMKK
+1058 LLWEEKMLHKE
-1068 NTSIFGTK
+1068 NTSIFGTEDINNALSDLK
-1076 EIANTVSYMQ
+1076 EYNRLWNDLERRMGFNLKKRYEDAGTSFRSYGYRSPNRKSDDYLGLENIKIATDSYTTGAWLW
-1086 IFNQKEEYYKARMA
+1086 KKSHTEYNSLLSVYPQLINKAGEFDV
-1100 RRKLTQEEIAERQRV
+1100 KLAKSIV
-1115 LNYLYATNNKL
+1115 NNKELEGTGKQAL
-1126 QNGNNPDGFKVY
+1126 QTIIQQY
-1138 QNAKKF
+1138 EQALESQKKF
-1144 REYYY
+1144 DEY
-1149 ELKSGYKKMESLDG
+1149 LN
-1163 IEIQTGSR
+1163 
-1171 STGVLWWA
+1171 
-1179 EAKTVWGNLSDIYK
+1179 KTFGEMGTS
-1193 DIIKANGDLNIERA
+1193 IID
-1207 ESLLKNATFNNDGKQ
+1207 SV
-1222 RLQEIVDA
+1222 VD
-1230 YKQAKEAEE
+1230 
-1239 KYDEFL
+1239 
-1245 KNIFGQLG
+1245 
-1253 NSLIDNV
+1253 
-1260 LKSLKTG
+1260 SLKKG
-1267 EDAYANFAKSV
+1267 EDAFENFSKSV
-1278 GNMIENLGKK
+1278 GNIISKLGKQL
-1288 MAYELFLAD
+1288 MYELFVA
-1297 HLKDFQERIKRRSR
+1297 KDFKEFQKKMHKVAGDGNVS
-1311 EIANSGLSE
+1311 SE
-1320 EEMSRKTSEMMK
+1320 EYANATSNLIAEFSSRMKGKIGEMQQFFKNWNEMSSNL
-1332 TEIATISQEMKGR
+1332 GY
-1345 IGAMQNFFREF
+1345 NF
-1356 MGSIPKE
+1356 
-1363 MNTLNEQRQSV
+1363 LNEQRQAV

-1390 GQFRLLTQIGAETRN
+1390 GQFRLQTQLSAEIKN
-1405 AMLQTAN
+1405 AVLQTAN
-1412 FIKEMHQSMQVS
+1412 FIREMHESMQNN
-1424 SAKQLQHLAG
+1424 AAQQLRHLAG
-1434 IEINTF
+1434 IEANTYK
-1440 QLHEMRKDIAN
+1440 LNKMETDL
-1451 MKAGINELTTK
+1451 AGVKRGIDELTTK
-1462 GIKIRT
+1462 GIKMRT

>member
-94 KANALMAQMT
+94 KANELMAQLT

-112 GLQEVSE
+112 GLEEVSE
-119 GAKRLLAFQVPAEE
+119 GAKKLLAFQVPAEE

-243 LKDNFDQMLNEIGK
+243 LRDNFDQMLNEIGK

-293 YRAALIATAAVQQVI
+293 YRAALIATAAVQQIV

-514 KQKREVVKNDVGN
+514 KQKREVVKNDVSN

-596 LKQQENKQIYDKNKL
+596 LKQQDNKQIYDKNKL
-611 LADSAKYKKEINA
+611 LADSAKYEKEINA
-624 LQRKNVKDDKDFADI
+624 LQRKNIKDDKDFADI

-668 TIKNTLPEFDTEK
+668 TIKNSLPEFDTEK
-681 AQREHNRQIQD
+681 AQRDHNRQIQD

-705 QDGAEKRL
+705 QDGADKRL
-713 AIIQLEYNKQEEE
+713 AIIQLEYDKQEEE

-747 AAGTWKKGKD
+747 AQGKWKKGKD

-846 KLDILYKKE
+846 KLDILHKKE

-872 EIRQTITDAEAE
+872 EIRQTIAEAEAE

-929 NIKNLFKAKPN
+929 NIKNLFKSRPN

-950 MLSSAQSITGQFG
+950 MLSSAQSITGQFS
-963 QLGQEFEKLGQS
+963 QLGDEFERLGQS
-975 SGNTS
+975 TGNDS
-980 LEKLGRTLQNVGNII
+980 LREFGKGIKEMGEIV
-995 NKTLSFAQIGGQ
+995 NKAMSFAQIGSSAGPIGGAIGGIIGAVYGFVQKIESDKERARQKERMWKQEQYQNEKRINELYDERILKGEKHSNSLTTNQ
-1007 IGGGWGAAIGA
+1007 IG
-1018 IAGLAFSGF
+1018 
-1027 EKQAKARAQKEK
+1027 KQ
-1039 ELTELMHQ
+1039 L
-1047 RLNIQLEYNRA
+1047 
-1058 LYEEQILMKK
+1058 
-1068 NTSIFGTK
+1068 
-1076 EIANTVSYMQ
+1076 
-1086 IFNQKEEYYKARMA
+1086 
-1100 RRKLTQEEIAERQRV
+1100 
-1115 LNYLYATNNKL
+1115 
-1126 QNGNNPDGFKVY
+1126 
-1138 QNAKKF
+1138 
-1144 REYYY
+1144 
-1149 ELKSGYKKMESLDG
+1149 
-1163 IEIQTGSR
+1163 
-1171 STGVLWWA
+1171 
-1179 EAKTVWGNLSDIYK
+1179 
-1193 DIIKANGDLNIERA
+1193 DIIKNYNDKVKKLRNDLIDVQNTQVFDHYEYKWGWYDGPWGIKVWGRYKDEVTKAFKDIVKPFVDELGNIDYDFLENISKADSNRMSYGRDNIDYTSEQIQKAKDLYAQLKEYKKTISEYTSQTFGDLGGGFV
-1207 ESLLKNATFNNDGKQ
+1207 ESIISAVEKGNNAFETFGQ
-1222 RLQEIVDA
+1222 TVARVM
-1230 YKQAKEAEE
+1230 
-1239 KYDEFL
+1239 
-1245 KNIFGQLG
+1245 KNIIKQTL
-1253 NSLIDNV
+1253 V
-1260 LKSLKTG
+1260 T
-1267 EDAYANFAKSV
+1267 
-1278 GNMIENLGKK
+1278 
-1288 MAYELFLAD
+1288 
-1297 HLKDFQERIKRRSR
+1297 ERIK
-1311 EIANSGLSE
+1311 EIFSKFQN
-1320 EEMSRKTSEMMK
+1320 EMDNIYASS
-1332 TEIATISQEMKGR
+1332 
-1345 IGAMQNFFREF
+1345 IGF
-1356 MGSIPKE
+1356 S
-1363 MNTLNEQRQSV
+1363 NEQVYEKVKNKTLEFVNNILKPEIQKGEQKAKAMFDALEQSGIKMFDDKNGRNAV

-1390 GQFRLLTQIGAETRN
+1390 GQFRLQTQLSAEIKN
-1405 AMLQTAN
+1405 AALQTAN
-1412 FIKEMHQSMQVS
+1412 FIREMHQSMQIN
-1424 SAKQLQHLAG
+1424 AAQQLRHLAG